1 MNRIRAPHILE
12 IAVLAMALFCGVGLW
27 RSIAV
32 VGLHVPLDPNEGWN
46 AYHAM
51 AAMSGSPLYP
61 GSENYLVNN
70 YPPLS
75 FYIVGALGRSI
86 GDYIVAGRII
96 SLLSL
101 GVVAFGIF
109 AASVRM
115 DCKRAEAMFAA
126 LCFVGGMLT
135 FTDYVGM
142 DDPQLLAHA
151 VAIVGLL
158 MLLREPRSISRLC
171 AAGLLFVLA
180 VFIKHNVIVM
190 GLAIFVWLAV
200 YDRRSALRLAAF
212 TSIFSLIGLL
222 LFRFAYG
229 TSLLSQLN
237 SPRTYALEDLS
248 GGLQSWLYWGL
259 VPLTGLAALAWSHW
273 TDKYVRLCAFASAI
287 GIGSGALFLGGAGVD
302 ANVLFDADIALSLGI
317 ALFLNR
323 LSGGW
328 RSAVAAGAFVAPLIL
343 GGGLSPGDDKQD
355 LSALLY
361 PMRSEARLAQRDI
374 AFLQGRKGPALCE
387 MLSFCYWAGK
397 PASVDVF
404 NVGEEFDTNA
414 RSDIALSSM
423 IAARHFAVIQFDP
436 DSPYSL
442 GENVHNAVAKAY
454 RLDHADDYGA
464 FYIPR

>member
-1 MNRIRAPHILE
+1 MNRIRAARFLE
-12 IAVLAMALFCGVGLW
+12 FAVLCMALYCCVGLW
-27 RSIAV
+27 RVIAV

-109 AASVRM
+109 AASTRM
-115 DCKRAEAMFAA
+115 GCKRAEAMFAA

-142 DDPQLLAHA
+142 DDPQMLAHA
-151 VAIVGLL
+151 VAIVGFL
-158 MLLREPRSISRLC
+158 MLLQKPRSMSQLC
-171 AAGLLFVLA
+171 AAGLLFVLS

-190 GLAIFVWLAV
+190 GMAMFVWLTV

-212 TSIFSLIGLL
+212 ASIFLLIGLL
-222 LFRFAYG
+222 LFRLFYG
-229 TSLLSQLN
+229 ITLFSQLN
-237 SPRTYALEDLS
+237 SPRTYALEDMW
-248 GGLQSWLYWGL
+248 GGLRNWLYWGL
-259 VPLTGLAALAWSHW
+259 IPLTASAALAWSRW
-273 TDKYVRLCAFASAI
+273 TDKYVRLCVFASAI

-328 RSAVAAGAFVAPLIL
+328 RSAIAAGAFVAPLIL
-343 GGGLSPGDDKQD
+343 AGGLSPGDDEQD
-355 LSALLY
+355 LSALLR

-397 PASVDVF
+397 PAAVDVF
-404 NVGEEFDTNA
+404 NVGEEFDAGT

-423 IAARHFAVIQFDP
+423 IATRHFAVIQFDP

-454 RLDHADDYGA
+454 RLDHTDDYGA
-464 FYIPR
+464 FYVPR

>member
-1 MNRIRAPHILE
+1 MNRFRAPHVLE
-12 IAVLAMALFCGVGLW
+12 FAVFCMTLFCGAGLW
-27 RSIAV
+27 RAFAV

-51 AAMSGSPLYP
+51 AAMSGTPLYP
-61 GSENYLVNN
+61 GPKNYLVNN

-75 FYIVGALGRSI
+75 FYLVGMLGRFI

-109 AASVRM
+109 AAAVRM
-115 DCKRAEAMFAA
+115 GCKHIEAIFAA

-151 VAIVGLL
+151 VATVSLL
-158 MLLREPRSISRLC
+158 LLLREPRSMSRLC
-171 AAGLLFVLA
+171 VAALLFVLA
-180 VFIKHNVIVM
+180 AFIKHNVIVM
-190 GLAIFVWLAV
+190 GAAAFVWFAV
-200 YDRRSALRLAAF
+200 YDRRSALRLAALASAF
-212 TSIFSLIGLL
+212 LIVGLV
-222 LFRFAYG
+222 LFRVIYG
-229 TSLLSQLN
+229 ANLWAELN
-237 SPRTYALEDLS
+237 SPRTYSLEDLWD
-248 GGLQSWLYWGL
+248 GFQSWLRWGL
-259 VPLTGLAALAWSHW
+259 VPLAGLAVLAWSHW
-273 TDKYVRLCAFASAI
+273 SDKYVRLCVFASAM
-287 GIGSGALFLGGAGVD
+287 GVVLGAVFLGGAGVD

-328 RSAVAAGAFVAPLIL
+328 RSAVAAAAFVAPLIL
-343 GGGLSPGDDKQD
+343 SGGFNAGGDWQGLSSWLD
-355 LSALLY
+355 
-361 PMRSEARLAQRDI
+361 PMQPDARLAQRDI
-374 AFLQGRKGPALCE
+374 AFLQGRNGPALCE

-404 NVGEEFDTNA
+404 NIGEQFDTGA
-414 RSDIALSSM
+414 RSDIPLSSM
-423 IAARHFAVIQFDP
+423 IRSRHFAVIQFDP

-442 GENVHNAVAKAY
+442 GENVHNAVALTY
-454 RLDHADDYGA
+454 RLDHTDDYGA
-464 FYIPR
+464 FYVPR